1 MKKRFQT
8 AIFGYK
14 KGQVDAFIDGVYK
27 DYEDE
32 LSKKKDRMME
42 LTDENRRLK
51 IHIND
56 LEQKISGYME
66 QESYISKAIIKAE
79 QKAQAI
85 LDDGCR
91 KAVEE
96 LCKLDAEKTR
106 WKVRSREVRRQLLE
120 FETTVYT
127 VMEQFRSEINYL
139 TSKEINDVQF
149 PDEIDEF
156 KDSGE
161 IVGTFNVS

>member
-1 MKKRFQT
+1 MKKRFNT

-14 KGQVDAFIDGVYK
+14 KGQVDDFIDGLYK

-32 LSKKKDRMME
+32 LSKKKDRMMD
-42 LTDENRRLK
+42 LTEENRRLK
-51 IHIND
+51 IHIHD

-79 QKAQAI
+79 QKAQDI

-96 LCKLDAEKTR
+96 LCKLDVEKTR

-120 FETTVYT
+120 FEKTVYV

-139 TSKEINDVQF
+139 TSKELNDAQF
-149 PDEIDEF
+149 SDEID
-156 KDSGE
+156 KSQDNGKMADTLNAS
-161 IVGTFNVS
+161 